1 MAARN
6 SHPPSSSTME
16 PRRSPFDD
24 GPLPPIKSTACRRC
38 HSRKVKCSGDQP
50 CQNCRHAGKGAECTY
65 PRRNRQVKVR
75 QSYIDGLLDEIRRLK
90 SQVASQSASTSTC
103 APLDDVISATTSTA
117 TPSQNTSYTGN
128 REVLSTPTS
137 AHIGDNEEPSTVTAA
152 VEDAVAA
159 AAAAGVTA
167 PATAT
172 LEVRP
177 WFINAN
183 VFRTPI
189 LIGEV
194 ADAAFST
201 RFRQVISDPYAP
213 QPRHMLRVNYA
224 PDAELMALVKS
235 SEIAWPTPS
244 RSRFLVEVALKYVAR
259 RYHVVRRSAV
269 MRDLEQ
275 SIHNPSWGDLMLRS
289 KLWALFAVGELYS
302 TRSIPSEKDFPGM
315 PYFAKASRVL
325 GVLDERP
332 GTDSIEI
339 MLLLS
344 FYSLALNRRYSAF
357 VMSGTAMRMAIVMG
371 LHLNIPESQLRDP
384 DLREHRKRLFWTTY
398 IFDRI
403 WASKLGHPTAIQDSD
418 VGVDLP
424 SEAADDRAAVVRT
437 HATDFEDTA
446 YHVASLRLAALITKT
461 VRSIYGQRSQGEA
474 TTLSTRVQQAL
485 KDLRAWVEDLPA
497 HLQID
502 NAGTG
507 PKPIS
512 LHLSFNQCAIL
523 ATRPI
528 LLHILRTKVA
538 SWPSATTT
546 TETQQ
551 VPASAITLS
560 EACIRCARHS
570 IRLLTESW
578 IDGSFATFDYFY
590 TQYLFS
596 ALTILAASSLLQ
608 DGAVGGA
615 GPGTTPNDDKEAFEE
630 SVRFLS
636 QLRDAGNFA
645 AMEYCHHVDVMR
657 AELDR
662 FYAKRRG
669 RLDAEQQQTQ
679 TQVSSSSSYGE
690 VLPPPH
696 GAGPEPESGPL
707 MTSQFGSSGASGLP
721 VRPGTGTGTTAGM
734 ALTEPS
740 LEELLAQPVLD
751 LQFLEASFY
760 DDLQALYWPDFSAE
774 NWDTWAST

>member
-1 MAARN
+1 MAACN
-6 SHPPSSSTME
+6 ETPPRTEDGS
-16 PRRSPFDD
+16 RSPLED

-50 CQNCRHAGKGAECTY
+50 CGNCRHAGKGAECTY

-90 SQVASQSASTSTC
+90 SQCAQHASNSPCTQGDATVAAQNTHTGNNR
-103 APLDDVISATTSTA
+103 ATT
-117 TPSQNTSYTGN
+117 PSPG
-128 REVLSTPTS
+128 RG
-137 AHIGDNEEPSTVTAA
+137 GDDGEEAA
-152 VEDAVAA
+152 S
-159 AAAAGVTA
+159 
-167 PATAT
+167 AT

-201 RFRQVISDPYAP
+201 RFRQVISDPFAP
-213 QPRHMLRVNYA
+213 QPKHMLRVNYA
-224 PDAELMALVKS
+224 PDTELMSLVKS
-235 SEIAWPTPS
+235 DVAWPTPS
-244 RSRFLVEVALKYVAR
+244 RSRFLVEVALKYVSR
-259 RYHVVRRSAV
+259 RYHVVRRSLI
-269 MRDLEQ
+269 MENLEQ

-289 KLWALFAVGELYS
+289 KLWALFAIGELYS

-315 PYFAKASRVL
+315 AYFAKASRIL

-418 VGVDLP
+418 IGIDLP
-424 SEAADDRAAVVRT
+424 TDPILGQRCGD
-437 HATDFEDTA
+437 DFEDTA
-446 YHVASLRLAALITKT
+446 YHIASLRLAALVTKT
-461 VRSIYGQRSQGEA
+461 VRSIYEQRNQGGA
-474 TTLSTRVQQAL
+474 TLSTRVQQAL
-485 KDLRAWVEDLPA
+485 KDLRAWAEDLPG
-497 HLQID
+497 HLQVH
-502 NAGTG
+502 NTGTG

-528 LLHILRTKVA
+528 LLHILRTQVA
-538 SWPSATTT
+538 AWPEATPA
-546 TETQQ
+546 TEAQ
-551 VPASAITLS
+551 VPASAVTLS

-570 IRLLTESW
+570 VRLLTDSW

-596 ALTILAASSLLQ
+596 ALTILAASSML
-608 DGAVGGA
+608 DG
-615 GPGTTPNDDKEAFEE
+615 PESRSDREAFEE
-630 SVRFLS
+630 SAKFLS
-636 QLRDAGNFA
+636 QLGDAGNFA
-645 AMEYCHHVDVMR
+645 AQEYCHHVDVMR
-657 AELDR
+657 AEIER
-662 FYAKRRG
+662 FYAKRMGLPEASRAPG
-669 RLDAEQQQTQ
+669 PMTGIEAAP
-679 TQVSSSSSYGE
+679 VSSQSGQA
-690 VLPPPH
+690 LP
-696 GAGPEPESGPL
+696 A
-707 MTSQFGSSGASGLP
+707 
-721 VRPGTGTGTTAGM
+721 RTTAGM

-760 DDLQALYWPDFSAE
+760 DDLQGLYWPDFSTDD
-774 NWDTWAST
+774 WDSWPSARADDTQQHGPGSIL

>member
-1 MAARN
+1 MAACN
-6 SHPPSSSTME
+6 ETPPCTEAGS
-16 PRRSPFDD
+16 RSPLED
-24 GPLPPIKSTACRRC
+24 GPLPPVKSTACRRC

-50 CQNCRHAGKGAECTY
+50 CRNCRQAGKGAECTY

-75 QSYIDGLLDEIRRLK
+75 QSYIDGLLDEIQRLR
-90 SQVASQSASTSTC
+90 SQAAQHASCSAC
-103 APLDDVISATTSTA
+103 ARDDVVTQSGSRAGNRA
-117 TPSQNTSYTGN
+117 MTPSSGRGN
-128 REVLSTPTS
+128 
-137 AHIGDNEEPSTVTAA
+137 DNEEAL
-152 VEDAVAA
+152 AA
-159 AAAAGVTA
+159 AAAA
-167 PATAT
+167 
-172 LEVRP
+172 LEARP

-201 RFRQVISDPYAP
+201 RIRQVISDPFAP

-224 PDAELMALVKS
+224 PDTELMSLVKS
-235 SEIAWPTPS
+235 DTAWPTPS

-259 RYHVVRRSAV
+259 RYHVVRRSRV
-269 MRDLEQ
+269 MENLEQ

-289 KLWALFAVGELYS
+289 KLWALFAIGELYS
-302 TRSIPSEKDFPGM
+302 TRSIPSEKEFPGM
-315 PYFAKASRVL
+315 AYFAKASRIL

-357 VMSGTAMRMAIVMG
+357 VMSGTAMRMAIVIG

-384 DLREHRKRLFWTTY
+384 DLREHRKRLFWTAY
-398 IFDRI
+398 IFDRV

-418 VGVDLP
+418 IGIDLP
-424 SEAADDRAAVVRT
+424 SEPVAGQRFGR
-437 HATDFEDTA
+437 DFGDTA
-446 YHVASLRLAALITKT
+446 YHIASLRLAALVTKT
-461 VRSIYGQRSQGEA
+461 VRSIYAQRNQGDA
-474 TTLSTRVQQAL
+474 TLSTRVQQAL
-485 KDLRAWVEDLPA
+485 KDLRSWVEDLPS

-507 PKPIS
+507 PTSIS

-538 SWPSATTT
+538 AWPSGSPAAP
-546 TETQQ
+546 ETQQ
-551 VPASAITLS
+551 PPVPASAITLS
-560 EACIRCARHS
+560 EACVRCARHS
-570 IRLLTESW
+570 VRLLTDSW

-596 ALTILAASSLLQ
+596 ALTILAASSLLDD
-608 DGAVGGA
+608 DGAGGA
-615 GPGTTPNDDKEAFEE
+615 GDREAFEE
-630 SVRFLS
+630 SARFLS
-636 QLRDAGNFA
+636 QLGDAGNFA
-645 AMEYCHHVDVMR
+645 AQEYCHHADVLR
-657 AELDR
+657 AEIER
-662 FYAKRRG
+662 FRAKKRTGPPGLGAAGDDPGPRAG
-669 RLDAEQQQTQ
+669 FGPGSE
-679 TQVSSSSSYGE
+679 VS
-690 VLPPPH
+690 PRAA
-696 GAGPEPESGPL
+696 AGP
-707 MTSQFGSSGASGLP
+707 TSPA
-721 VRPGTGTGTTAGM
+721 RATAGM

-760 DDLQALYWPDFSAE
+760 DDLQGLYWPDFSTE

>member
-1 MAARN
+1 LRLTHRGQNKRSRITKETSRHSTGISPQCSVRSIVLNAPFPLMAACN
-6 SHPPSSSTME
+6 ETPPSTEVGS
-16 PRRSPFDD
+16 RSPLED
-24 GPLPPIKSTACRRC
+24 GLLPPIKSTACRRC

-50 CQNCRHAGKGAECTY
+50 CQNCRHAGKDTECTY

-90 SQVASQSASTSTC
+90 SQIAQHASNSTC
-103 APLDDVISATTSTA
+103 PQVDVVTQS
-117 TPSQNTSYTGN
+117 SQTGN
-128 REVLSTPTS
+128 RATTPLSGRGS
-137 AHIGDNEEPSTVTAA
+137 DNGETTAS
-152 VEDAVAA
+152 
-159 AAAAGVTA
+159 
-167 PATAT
+167 AT

-189 LIGEV
+189 LIAEV

-201 RFRQVISDPYAP
+201 RFRQVISDPFAP

-224 PDAELMALVKS
+224 PDTELMSLVKS
-235 SEIAWPTPS
+235 EVAWPTPS
-244 RSRFLVEVALKYVAR
+244 RSRFLVEVALKYVSR
-259 RYHVVRRSAV
+259 RYHVVRRSLV
-269 MRDLEQ
+269 MENLEQ

-289 KLWALFAVGELYS
+289 KLWALFAIGELYS

-315 PYFAKASRVL
+315 AYFAKASRIL

-339 MLLLS
+339 ILLLS

-418 VGVDLP
+418 IGIDLP
-424 SEAADDRAAVVRT
+424 SEPIAGQRCGDDF
-437 HATDFEDTA
+437 DDTA
-446 YHVASLRLAALITKT
+446 YHIASLRLAALVTKT
-461 VRSIYGQRSQGEA
+461 VRSIYGQRNQGEA
-474 TTLSTRVQQAL
+474 TLSTRVQQAL
-485 KDLRAWVEDLPA
+485 KDLRAWVEDLPS
-497 HLQID
+497 HLQVE

-507 PKPIS
+507 PKWIS

-528 LLHILRTKVA
+528 LLHILRTQVTA
-538 SWPSATTT
+538 WPSTSPVTDT
-546 TETQQ
+546 Q

-570 IRLLTESW
+570 VRLLTDSW

-596 ALTILAASSLLQ
+596 ALTILAASSLL
-608 DGAVGGA
+608 DG
-615 GPGTTPNDDKEAFEE
+615 PENRSDREAFEE
-630 SVRFLS
+630 SARFLS
-636 QLRDAGNFA
+636 QLRDAGNYA
-645 AMEYCHHVDVMR
+645 AQEYCHHVDVMR
-657 AELDR
+657 AELER
-662 FYAKRRG
+662 FYAKRMGLPDTSRAPG
-669 RLDAEQQQTQ
+669 PGPGVGFGLGSM
-679 TQVSSSSSYGE
+679 SSQ
-690 VLPPPH
+690 
-696 GAGPEPESGPL
+696 SGP
-707 MTSQFGSSGASGLP
+707 SLP
-721 VRPGTGTGTTAGM
+721 AHTTAGM

-760 DDLQALYWPDFSAE
+760 DDLQGLYWPDFSTE
-774 NWDTWAST
+774 NWDTWASTDIGVVRFCEWCMLSDT

>member
-1 MAARN
+1 MN
-6 SHPPSSSTME
+6 ETPPSTDVGS
-16 PRRSPFDD
+16 RSPLED
-24 GPLPPIKSTACRRC
+24 GPLPPIKPTACRRC
-38 HSRKVKCSGDQP
+38 HSRKVKCSGNQP
-50 CQNCRHAGKGAECTY
+50 CQNCRQAGKGTECTY

-75 QSYIDGLLDEIRRLK
+75 QSYIDGLLDEIQRLK
-90 SQVASQSASTSTC
+90 CQVAQHTLCSTSTQ
-103 APLDDVISATTSTA
+103 DDIVTRSSLAGHRATTPLSGR
-117 TPSQNTSYTGN
+117 GN
-128 REVLSTPTS
+128 
-137 AHIGDNEEPSTVTAA
+137 DNEE
-152 VEDAVAA
+152 AA
-159 AAAAGVTA
+159 AAAASA
-167 PATAT
+167 A
-172 LEVRP
+172 LEVKP

-201 RFRQVISDPYAP
+201 RIRQVISDPFSP

-224 PDAELMALVKS
+224 PDTELMSLVK

-244 RSRFLVEVALKYVAR
+244 RSRFLVEVALKYVSC
-259 RYHVVRRSAV
+259 RYHVVRRSLV
-269 MRDLEQ
+269 MGNLEQ

-289 KLWALFAVGELYS
+289 KLWALFAIGELYS
-302 TRSIPSEKDFPGM
+302 TRSIPSEKEFPGM
-315 PYFAKASRVL
+315 AYFAKASRIL

-371 LHLNIPESQLRDP
+371 LHVNIPESQLRDP
-384 DLREHRKRLFWTTY
+384 ALREHRKRLFWTTY
-398 IFDRI
+398 IFDRV

-418 VGVDLP
+418 IGIDLP
-424 SEAADDRAAVVRT
+424 SEPVASQEFGE
-437 HATDFEDTA
+437 DFGDTA
-446 YHVASLRLAALITKT
+446 YHIASLRLAALVTKT
-461 VRSIYGQRSQGEA
+461 VRSIYCERNQGDA
-474 TTLSTRVQQAL
+474 TLSTRVQQAL
-485 KDLRAWVEDLPA
+485 KDLRSWVEDLPS
-497 HLQID
+497 HLQMN

-507 PKPIS
+507 PTPIS

-528 LLHILRTKVA
+528 LLHILRIKVA
-538 SWPSATTT
+538 AWPSESPV
-546 TETQQ
+546 TETQ

-570 IRLLTESW
+570 VRVLTDSW

-596 ALTILAASSLLQ
+596 ALTILAASSLL
-608 DGAVGGA
+608 DG
-615 GPGTTPNDDKEAFEE
+615 PESRSDREAFEE
-630 SVRFLS
+630 SARFLS

-645 AMEYCHHVDVMR
+645 AKEYCHHADVLR
-657 AELDR
+657 AELEG
-662 FYAKRRG
+662 FYAKRMG
-669 RLDAEQQQTQ
+669 LPEAAADPGLSAGFGLGS
-679 TQVSSSSSYGE
+679 V
-690 VLPPPH
+690 PPPQ
-696 GAGPEPESGPL
+696 SGPTL
-707 MTSQFGSSGASGLP
+707 AAH
-721 VRPGTGTGTTAGM
+721 TTAGM

-760 DDLQALYWPDFSAE
+760 SDQQGLYWPDFSTE

>member
-6 SHPPSSSTME
+6 SHPSSSSTTE
-16 PRRSPFDD
+16 ARRSPFDD

-103 APLDDVISATTSTA
+103 APLDDVISTTTSTA
-117 TPSQNTSYTGN
+117 TPSQNTSYTGH

-137 AHIGDNEEPSTVTAA
+137 ANLGDNEDLSTVAA
-152 VEDAVAA
+152 AAEDAVAA
-159 AAAAGVTA
+159 AGTAAPT
-167 PATAT
+167 TAT

-235 SEIAWPTPS
+235 SDVAWPTPS

-289 KLWALFAVGELYS
+289 KLWALFAIGELYS

-424 SEAADDRAAVVRT
+424 SEAENDGVAVVRT

-485 KDLRAWVEDLPA
+485 KDLRAWVEDLPT
-497 HLQID
+497 HLQLD

-512 LHLSFNQCAIL
+512 LHLSFN
-523 ATRPI
+523 
-528 LLHILRTKVA
+528 
-538 SWPSATTT
+538 
-546 TETQQ
+546 QQ

-608 DGAVGGA
+608 DSTSGA
-615 GPGTTPNDDKEAFEE
+615 GTTPNDDKEAFEE

-662 FYAKRRG
+662 FYAKRMG
-669 RLDAEQQQTQ
+669 RVDAEQQQTQ
-679 TQVSSSSSYGE
+679 TQVSSTSSYGE
-690 VLPPPH
+690 VLPPSH
-696 GAGPEPESGPL
+696 GPGPEPESGPL
-707 MTSQFGSSGASGLP
+707 MSSQFGPSGASGLP
-721 VRPGTGTGTTAGM
+721 VRSGTGPTTAGM

>member
-1 MAARN
+1 MSFEKSQVLR
-6 SHPPSSSTME
+6 PPALSELSA
-16 PRRSPFDD
+16 
-24 GPLPPIKSTACRRC
+24 G
-38 HSRKVKCSGDQP
+38 RKGYRVHVPAPQ
-50 CQNCRHAGKGAECTY
+50 QAGQGQAKVHVIR
-65 PRRNRQVKVR
+65 RRNALSRFALTR
-75 QSYIDGLLDEIRRLK
+75 RNSYIDGLLDEIQRLK
-90 SQVASQSASTSTC
+90 GQAAQHASGSASMQ
-103 APLDDVISATTSTA
+103 DDVVTQSSR
-117 TPSQNTSYTGN
+117 TGN
-128 REVLSTPTS
+128 RATTPLSGRGHDT
-137 AHIGDNEEPSTVTAA
+137 EETAA
-152 VEDAVAA
+152 SAA
-159 AAAAGVTA
+159 
-167 PATAT
+167 
-172 LEVRP
+172 LEVKP

-201 RFRQVISDPYAP
+201 RIRQAISGPFAP

-224 PDAELMALVKS
+224 PDTELMSLVK

-244 RSRFLVEVALKYVAR
+244 RSRFLVEVALKYVSR
-259 RYHVVRRSAV
+259 RYHVVRRSLV
-269 MRDLEQ
+269 MENLEQ

-289 KLWALFAVGELYS
+289 KLWALFAIGELYS
-302 TRSIPSEKDFPGM
+302 TRSIPSEKEFPGM
-315 PYFAKASRVL
+315 AYFAKASRIL

-398 IFDRI
+398 IFDRV

-418 VGVDLP
+418 IGIDLP
-424 SEAADDRAAVVRT
+424 SEPIASQRFGQ
-437 HATDFEDTA
+437 DFGDTA
-446 YHVASLRLAALITKT
+446 YHIASLRLAALVTKT
-461 VRSIYGQRSQGEA
+461 VRSIYGQRNQGEA
-474 TTLSTRVQQAL
+474 TLSTRVQQAL
-485 KDLRAWVEDLPA
+485 KDLRSWVEDLPS

-507 PKPIS
+507 PTSIS

-538 SWPSATTT
+538 AWPSESPV
-546 TETQQ
+546 TETQ

-570 IRLLTESW
+570 VRLLTDSW

-596 ALTILAASSLLQ
+596 ALTVLAASSLL
-608 DGAVGGA
+608 DGPESRA
-615 GPGTTPNDDKEAFEE
+615 DREAFEE
-630 SVRFLS
+630 SARFLS

-645 AMEYCHHVDVMR
+645 AQEYCHHADVLR
-657 AELDR
+657 AELER
-662 FYAKRRG
+662 FYAKRMG
-669 RLDAEQQQTQ
+669 
-679 TQVSSSSSYGE
+679 
-690 VLPPPH
+690 LPEASRAPPQ
-696 GAGPEPESGPL
+696 SGP
-707 MTSQFGSSGASGLP
+707 ALP
-721 VRPGTGTGTTAGM
+721 AHTTAGM

-760 DDLQALYWPDFSAE
+760 NDLQGLYWPDFSTE